1 MTIRKHL
8 ARILHKAA
16 RKLDP
21 PRSLSDLARDQNR
34 NAPQCK
40 LGPEGVL
47 NTGYTD
53 PAELVRFGRDA
64 LAEMQVNSFRLDR
77 WTPSDQIQSDAWEVA
92 RHIAEKIEAER
103 RKDK

>member
-40 LGPEGVL
+40 LGPEGTV

-53 PAELVRFGRDA
+53 PAELVKFGRDA
-64 LAEMQVNSFRLDR
+64 LARMSHNM
-77 WTPSDQIQSDAWEVA
+77 DAAPRGSTVDEVTQ
-92 RHIAEKIEAER
+92 RIAERLEAER

>member
-34 NAPQCK
+34 NVPDCK
-40 LGPEGVL
+40 IGPDGPV
-47 NTGYTD
+47 NTGYT
-53 PAELVRFGRDA
+53 PPSALVRVDRDA
-64 LAEMQVNSFRLDR
+64 LARMSRNQDVPPRGSTVD
-77 WTPSDQIQSDAWEVA
+77 EVV
-92 RHIAEKIEAER
+92 RKVAEKIEAER

>member
-1 MTIRKHL
+1 MIIRKRI
-8 ARILHKAA
+8 ARILRKAA
-16 RKLDP
+16 AKLDP

-40 LGPEGVL
+40 LGPEGPV

-64 LAEMQVNSFRLDR
+64 LAAMQVTAPRLDR

-103 RKDK
+103 RIDK